1 MDEPR
6 ILVVH
11 EHAAHREALVRLLG
25 PHPALPVLADSAE
38 AAVPILGEREIAF
51 AIVSLTSESLAA
63 RLHAHDVPFVVVHHR
78 RLDREAELA
87 AYERGAVAVLEEPV
101 DPRVLGTHLRTF
113 LRLYHQR
120 EELSEARRRLQAV
133 MDAAPIGIS
142 FSEDVECR
150 RVTGNKTLHAMF
162 NAPSG
167 ANVSAT
173 ATDDEA
179 HGRKIRYSSGGR
191 PVAPT
196 DLPLQR
202 AAREGREIEPTEIE
216 VELPDG
222 RHWIAEIAAGPIRD
236 DEDRVTGAV
245 VVVSDVSER
254 QRLQRAVRASEA
266 RFRAIADAM
275 PQLVWTADA
284 RGVVD
289 YYSARASEYRGIE
302 QRTDGTFAWAPVVH
316 PDDLAGTDEAWREAV
331 RTGGRYERE
340 HRIRMRDG
348 EFRWHISRANPVH
361 DGASLRWYGTATDIH
376 DQKLAEA
383 RLSQALETAERAVR
397 ARDQLVSMISHDLRN
412 PLGVIRLQVAQ
423 AKRKLPIDP
432 LEGGL
437 SRIERQVLRMDRMID
452 ELLDL
457 ARIESGVGLE
467 LERRSVDLVRLVD
480 DVVDEQRRATRKHR
494 IEVHAHVQR
503 LLGEWDPRRLERV
516 VENLVTNAIKY
527 SPEGGVVSI
536 ELDVDLTQPERA
548 VLRVRDQG
556 VGIPEG
562 DRERIFEWF
571 TRGENVKGS
580 FKGSGIGLAGARQI
594 VQQHGGTV
602 DVQSEVGHGSVF
614 TVSLP
619 LH

>member
-11 EHAAHREALVRLLG
+11 EDEAHREALVQLLRA
-25 PHPALPVLADSAE
+25 HPAVLVLAESVD

-51 AIVSLTSESLAA
+51 AIVSLATESLAP
-63 RLHAHDVPFVVVHHR
+63 RLRAHDVPFVVVLDR
-78 RLDREAELA
+78 RLEREAELA
-87 AYERGAVAVLEEPV
+87 THERGAVALLEEPV
-101 DPRVLGTHLRTF
+101 DPRALGTHLRTF
-113 LRLYHQR
+113 LRLYRQR

-162 NAPSG
+162 G
-167 ANVSAT
+167 ARPGENVSAT
-173 ATDDEA
+173 AIDTNA
-179 HGRKIRYSSGGR
+179 PGRQIRYSSGGHS
-191 PVAPT
+191 VAPE

-222 RHWIAEIAAGPIRD
+222 RRWIAEIAAGPIRD

-254 QRLQRAVRASEA
+254 ERLQREVRASEA

-275 PQLVWTADA
+275 PQLVWTANA

-289 YYSARASEYRGIE
+289 YYSARAAEYRGIE
-302 QRTDGTFAWAPVVH
+302 QRKDGTFSWAPVVH
-316 PDDLAGTDEAWREAV
+316 PDDLEGTNEAWREAV

-340 HRIRMRDG
+340 HRIHMKSG
-348 EFRWHISRANPVH
+348 EFRWHISRANPVR
-361 DGASLRWYGTATDIH
+361 DGASLRWFGTATDIH

-397 ARDQLVSMISHDLRN
+397 GRDQLVSMISHDLRN

-423 AKRKLPIDP
+423 AMRKLKVDP

-467 LERRSVDLVRLVD
+467 LDRRSVDLVRLVD
-480 DVVDEQRRATRKHR
+480 EVVDEQRRATRKHR
-494 IEVHAHVQR
+494 IEVHTRVQR

-516 VENLVTNAIKY
+516 VENLVANAIKY

-536 ELDVDLTQPERA
+536 ELDLEPPERA
-548 VLRVRDQG
+548 VLRVRDEG
-556 VGIPEG
+556 VGIPEA

-602 DVQSEVGHGSVF
+602 DVQSEVGRGSVF